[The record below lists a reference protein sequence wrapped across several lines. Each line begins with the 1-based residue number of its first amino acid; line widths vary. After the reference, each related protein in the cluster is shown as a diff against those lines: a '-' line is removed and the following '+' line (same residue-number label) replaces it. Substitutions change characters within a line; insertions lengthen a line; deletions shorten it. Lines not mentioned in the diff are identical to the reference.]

1 MTRRTFTPDEL
12 RELAKDRGP
21 FFADTA
27 RAALIYCADVKA
39 AADEAIQEAS
49 RRLAAAEARNAT
61 LTDDA
66 ARYRF
71 LRNWTRGVRSVEF
84 GCADFAFPK
93 IRVAAG
99 VNVMR
104 GAVCQHLDTAID
116 AELARAAA
124 SISTNPA
131 GDAHADT
138 R

>member
-1 MTRRTFTPDEL
+1 MTETITIVYRDITPAEAVV
-12 RELAKDRGP
+12 LAEHPK
-21 FFADTA
+21 A
-27 RAALIYCADVKA
+27 RASAWSDLMHERDDAKA
-39 AADEAIQEAS
+39 A
-49 RRLAAAEARNAT
+49 LAAAEARNAT

-104 GAVCQHLDTAID
+104 GAVCQHLDAAID

-124 SISTNPA
+124 SISTK
-131 GDAHADT
+131 GDGHG
-138 R
+138 